1 MIISIQ
7 INEGDMKVSTIIIV
21 PRVSTAKLKCLEPIR
36 FATNYYPHYHKSRP
50 PTTPG
55 YKVGIKTVT
64 TLPSGLTGDL
74 NYIITTQQQQPT
86 CGQRALAILLLQ
98 LLLPIKFQLKT
109 FQPHLSRSRSSSVH
123 GRVLWQAQSHSHRD
137 GTVEGWKLF
146 GYMATLNRNAKSIV
160 VVGCWPR
167 GLN

>member
-1 MIISIQ
+1 MSRTNPICH
-7 INEGDMKVSTIIIV
+7 
-21 PRVSTAKLKCLEPIR
+21 KLSALSQRSP
-36 FATNYYPHYHKSRP
+36 P

-55 YKVGIKTVT
+55 YKVGKGIKTVT

-109 FQPHLSRSRSSSVH
+109 FQPHLSRSLFFGPWASPVAGTESKSPRWNC
-123 GRVLWQAQSHSHRD
+123 GRVEAVW
-137 GTVEGWKLF
+137 V
-146 GYMATLNRNAKSIV
+146 Y
-160 VVGCWPR
+160 GCPKP
-167 GLN
+167 